1 VSRPLI
7 VAFDRHPAVAADVGR
22 ATQLR
27 DGRRMSERSALL
39 ACDLDSQVFGALP
52 LALAFQARGWRVTF
66 AIETARTLPKPLLE
80 RLAGQFSV
88 LERSIN
94 ALPTDD
100 EAFRHHAIG
109 VFVTGSRLALFR
121 HTLEIAAQA
130 KRLPRPALFC
140 GFNGLVFEKF
150 EEGLAWRLGYDVIGL
165 NGPRDQDAFVDFLHA
180 TDFERQPSVI
190 VGLRRK
196 TDAPPRPLKIPQPVV
211 ASEDDAEERADDASD
226 VAAGEE
232 RDADGAPNAAGREDG
247 ATAETSDEAPPSDSD
262 DPLLRNGQAH
272 GEDEKEPSADVND
285 DDEPNGEE
293 RDPDSENGGAE
304 ALEAS
309 RQEDGDGGPEDG
321 EDAATTVSA
330 TSAAPS
336 SPKKL
341 FVFAEQV
348 VVPRTLKEREALVA
362 TLARLAKASPG
373 WDIALKARVRPDEQT
388 FHSQPN
394 HISKLLAAVRSK
406 PRNLFVT
413 YKPLDELLERADLF
427 ATISS
432 TALFDAFDYG
442 VPSLVATDFG
452 LRNADGAHVFFAS
465 GLLVRLCDLPSL
477 DDAPIQPPDERWV
490 RRMGYGEPY
499 SPEALID
506 WLETFDPAQPMPPS
520 FVSFDAAAGVAAGS
534 PQRAAALCKAYAR
547 VKAALD
553 ELAAEE
559 QRRAAEAEAQRL
571 AAEAA
576 EEERPAAAVDL
587 VTTDDRA
594 LAEEPIGLDGRPVA
608 ASPAMVAVAAP
619 ATASRPLPNP
629 NAELAML
636 GFAITAALAPKAAAS
651 PSGPRGK
658 AAPAKRGAR
667 KYEGPVAAFSRKLG
681 MYWIV
686 KRTRLRLGLPIY
698 APRD

>member
-1 VSRPLI
+1 
-7 VAFDRHPAVAADVGR
+7 
-22 ATQLR
+22 
-27 DGRRMSERSALL
+27 MSERSALL

-66 AIETARTLPKPLLE
+66 AVESARTLPKSLLE

-100 EAFRHHAIG
+100 EAFRHAAIG

-121 HTLEIAAQA
+121 HTLEIAARA

-150 EEGLAWRLGYDVIGL
+150 EEGVAWRLGYDVIGL
-165 NGPRDQDAFVDFLHA
+165 NGPRDQDAFVDFVHA
-180 TDFERQPSVI
+180 TDFEQQPSVI

-196 TDAPPRPLKIPQPVV
+196 TDAPPRPLKIPQSVVPEADEDRANDAADADADAGEDQETDGASNVARSEDV
-211 ASEDDAEERADDASD
+211 AS
-226 VAAGEE
+226 
-232 RDADGAPNAAGREDG
+232 GAI
-247 ATAETSDEAPPSDSD
+247 AETVDEAPPPDSD
-262 DPLLRNGQAH
+262 DVSSDEDRSSETRSSDRAIGD
-272 GEDEKEPSADVND
+272 DEKDRSE
-285 DDEPNGEE
+285 DDEEPDGDE
-293 RDPDSENGGAE
+293 RDPDSENGEGE
-304 ALEAS
+304 SENGEAS
-309 RQEDGDGGPEDG
+309 TNG
-321 EDAATTVSA
+321 EDAANGLSA
-330 TSAAPS
+330 VPAAARP
-336 SPKKL
+336 PKKL

-373 WDIALKARVRPDEQT
+373 WDIALKARVRPEEQT

-394 HISKLLAAVRSK
+394 HISKLINAVRSK

-465 GLLVRLCDLPSL
+465 GLLVRLCDLESL
-477 DDAPIQPPDERWV
+477 DDAPIHGPDERWV

-499 SPEALID
+499 SPAALID
-506 WLETFDPAQPMPPS
+506 WLEAFDPAQPMPPS
-520 FVSFDAAAGVAAGS
+520 FVSFEAAAGVAAGS
-534 PQRAAALCKAYAR
+534 PQRASAICKAYAR
-547 VKAALD
+547 TSDAL
-553 ELAAEE
+553 EELEAEERMLAAG
-559 QRRAAEAEAQRL
+559 AAETRATDDDAL
-571 AAEAA
+571 AA
-576 EEERPAAAVDL
+576 
-587 VTTDDRA
+587 DDPA
-594 LAEEPIGLDGRPVA
+594 LAEVSPTVEDPLPVEESELAKEPTTPRVPPAAEPPVA
-608 ASPAMVAVAAP
+608 ASVPVAVTAP
-619 ATASRPLPNP
+619 VAPSRPLPNP

-636 GFAITAALAPKAAAS
+636 GFAITAALASKAPPSSSPRPPGAA
-651 PSGPRGK
+651 K
-658 AAPAKRGAR
+658 ASAKGGAR
-667 KYEGPVAAFSRKLG
+667 KYEGPVEAFSRKLG
-681 MYWIV
+681 MYWLV